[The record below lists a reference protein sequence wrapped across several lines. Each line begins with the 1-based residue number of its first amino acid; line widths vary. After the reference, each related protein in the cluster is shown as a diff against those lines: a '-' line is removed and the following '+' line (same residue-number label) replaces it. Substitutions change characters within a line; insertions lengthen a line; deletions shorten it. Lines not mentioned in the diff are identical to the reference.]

1 MFNVYSHLIKNNNV
15 TLLAQ
20 DLVNR
25 GKTLDFS
32 IEQGLAF
39 LNSTVITEDSKDL
52 DEIVAKIA
60 QTIQSEVKLYKND
73 FKAQLIAFVDYAK
86 EHFSSIE
93 PSTASKYNIIELDL
107 PDILKDAKDLNLF
120 QEPINFNEI
129 RYIDYQLPYVDL
141 DIITHPEPAIN
152 RYIKQL
158 FTTADLEKPMRFFN
172 LANDLLDKSD
182 CLFYVEDLVKAWFIA
197 TYLYNN
203 KLDTLSINGQ
213 QLQNIIW
220 KLETYIHTA
229 IADYENLLTIERL
242 YLGTREDDPYGIYVL
257 KPVFDS
263 CDNEIGIVD
272 ALYGFSIQEQGR
284 MAANTKDSILSN
296 KEELIKIWDTYVAGS
311 KYENPLERR
320 NRLLNVYTVALEKVL
335 QEMPEELL
343 EYCTNKDN
351 ISLLREQVMDKLL
364 SISLT
369 DDIET
374 IESIGIELVAGIL
387 FEKTNYYKFIKTCE
401 RYLSKD
407 SNTEVDD
414 IIGYVLVELVT
425 DLLMSKMKVFNI
437 V

>member
-32 IEQGLAF
+32 VEQGLAF

-52 DEIVAKIA
+52 DDIVAKIA

-335 QEMPEELL
+335 QEMPEDLL

-351 ISLLREQVMDKLL
+351 IPLLREQVTDKLL

>member
-93 PSTASKYNIIELDL
+93 PSTASKYNIVELDL

-120 QEPINFNEI
+120 QEPINFSEI

-203 KLDTLSINGQ
+203 KLETLSINGQ

-351 ISLLREQVMDKLL
+351 IPLLREQVMDKLL

>member
-1 MFNVYSHLIKNNNV
+1 MFNVYSHLVKNNNV

-120 QEPINFNEI
+120 QEPINFSEI

-335 QEMPEELL
+335 QEMPEDLL
-343 EYCTNKDN
+343 EYCANKDN
-351 ISLLREQVMDKLL
+351 IPLLREQVMDKLL

>member
-32 IEQGLAF
+32 VEQGLAF

-52 DEIVAKIA
+52 DDIVAKIA

-93 PSTASKYNIIELDL
+93 PSTASKYNIVELDL

-129 RYIDYQLPYVDL
+129 RYMDYQLPYVDL

-284 MAANTKDSILSN
+284 IAANTKDSILSN

-335 QEMPEELL
+335 QEMPEDLL

-351 ISLLREQVMDKLL
+351 IPLLREQVMDKLL